1 MMKGIN
7 ASPGVAIGN
16 VFLYV
21 KEDLVVT
28 PGKIEA
34 SGVDAELK
42 KLEEAIEKSRAELQ
56 ALKEKT
62 IKEIG
67 EEEAEVFTAHMM
79 FLDDPGYIGEAQ
91 NKIKNE
97 LIVAE
102 QALNEVTEGF
112 VAIFGAMDD
121 EYMKAR
127 ATDCQDV
134 ADRILRHLLGLESA
148 DLSQVGDNGVIVAVD
163 LTPSDTAQMNKDKV
177 IGFAIDEGSRTSH
190 SAIMAR
196 SLEVPAVVGLGDITS
211 QVKGG
216 EKIIVDGTDGNII
229 INPTDEQIK
238 EYQAKQEAYKQEQA
252 ELAKLKDMPSETSDG
267 HKVELCANIGS
278 PNDLEG
284 ANKYG
289 ADGVGLFRSEFLY
302 MDSKDMPSED
312 VQFEAYKQVLE
323 GMNGKPV
330 IIRTLDIG
338 GDKQLPYLPMEEEM
352 NPFLGV
358 RAVRLCFQNVEMFKT
373 QLRALLRASVYGN
386 AHIMFPMISNV
397 QEVRKAK
404 GILEECKAELK
415 EKGIAYDENIKVG
428 IMIEIPSA
436 AVTADIIAKEVD
448 FFSIGTNDLCQ
459 YSLAVD
465 RQNQNLSELNQPLSP
480 AIIRLVKN
488 VIDASHKAGI
498 FTGMCGE
505 MAGDPTAALLLLGLG
520 LDEFSMSAP
529 SILRAKKVVRS
540 FTYEKAKEIAKEVL
554 ENAETQDEV
563 KAILAKYLD

>member
-1 MMKGIN
+1 MKGIN

-21 KEDLVVT
+21 KEELVVT
-28 PGKIEA
+28 PGKIDA
-34 SGVDAELK
+34 SALDAELK
-42 KLEEAIEKSRAELQ
+42 KLDDAIEKSRVELQ

-62 IKEIG
+62 AKEIG

-102 QALNEVTEGF
+102 QALDEVTNMF
-112 VAIFGAMDD
+112 VSIFGSMDD
-121 EYMKAR
+121 EYMRAR
-127 ATDCQDV
+127 ASDCQDV
-134 ADRILRHLLGLESA
+134 ADRILRHLLGMEGA
-148 DLSQVGDNGVIVAVD
+148 DLSQVGDDGVIVAVD

-177 IGFAIDEGSRTSH
+177 IAFAIDEGSRTSH

-196 SLEVPAVVGLGDITS
+196 SLEVPAVVGLGNITS

-216 EKIIVDGTDGNII
+216 EKIIVDGSDGNII

-238 EYQAKQEAYKQEQA
+238 EYQAKKDAYAKEQA
-252 ELAKLKDMPSETSDG
+252 ELAKLKDLPSETADG
-267 HKVELCANIGS
+267 HHVELCANIGS

-302 MDSKDMPSED
+302 MDATSMPDEE
-312 VQFEAYKQVLE
+312 VQFKSYKQVLE
-323 GMNGKPV
+323 GMGERPV

-338 GDKQLPYLPMEEEM
+338 GDKKLPYLPMEEEM

-373 QLRALLRASVYGN
+373 QLRALLRAGVYGN

-397 QEVRKAK
+397 EEVRKAK
-404 GILEECKAELK
+404 AILEECKAELK
-415 EKGIAYDENIKVG
+415 EKGIEYDENIKVG
-428 IMIEIPSA
+428 VMIEIPSA
-436 AVTADIIAKEVD
+436 AITADIIAKEVD

-465 RQNQNLSELNQPLSP
+465 RQNQNLADLNQPLSP
-480 AIIRLVKN
+480 AIIRLVKK
-488 VIDASHKAGI
+488 VIDASHDAGI

-505 MAGDPTAALLLLGLG
+505 MAGDPVAALLLLGLG

-529 SILRAKKVVRS
+529 SILKAKKVIRS
-540 FTYEKAKEIAKEVL
+540 VTYEKAKEIAQEVL
-554 ENAETQDEV
+554 DNASTETEV
-563 KAILAKYLD
+563 KAILAKYVD

>member
-1 MMKGIN
+1 MKGIN

-34 SGVDAELK
+34 GAVDAELK
-42 KLEEAIEKSRAELQ
+42 KLDDAIEKSRTELQ

-102 QALNEVTEGF
+102 QALNEITEMF
-112 VAIFGAMDD
+112 VGMFGSMDD

-127 ATDCQDV
+127 AADCQDV
-134 ADRILRHLLGLESA
+134 ADRILRHLLGIESA

-211 QVKGG
+211 KVKGG

-229 INPTDEQIK
+229 INPSDEEIK
-238 EYQAKQEAYKQEQA
+238 EYEAKKEAYAKEQA
-252 ELAKLKDMPSETSDG
+252 ELAKLKDLASETSDG

-302 MDSKDMPSED
+302 MDAKEMPSED
-312 VQFEAYKQVLE
+312 VQYESYKKVLE
-323 GMNGKPV
+323 GMGDRPV

-338 GDKQLPYLPMEEEM
+338 GDKKLPYLPMEEEM

-397 QEVRKAK
+397 EEVRKAK
-404 GILEECKAELK
+404 GILEECKEELK
-415 EKGIAYDENIKVG
+415 AKGVEYDENIKVG

-505 MAGDPTAALLLLGLG
+505 MAGDPTSALLLLGLG

-529 SILRAKKVVRS
+529 SILRAKKVIRS
-540 FTYEKAKEIAKEVL
+540 FTYEKAQEIAKEVL

-563 KAILAKYLD
+563 KAILGKYLD